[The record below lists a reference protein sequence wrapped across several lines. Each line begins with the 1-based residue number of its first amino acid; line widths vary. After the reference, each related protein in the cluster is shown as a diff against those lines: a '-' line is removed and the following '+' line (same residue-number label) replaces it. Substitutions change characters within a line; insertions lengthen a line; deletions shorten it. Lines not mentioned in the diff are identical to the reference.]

1 MMTQLAKLDALK
13 EKLDSYRPLDQQV
26 VNKSTQSRD
35 IATAKKLAK
44 EWSNP
49 ND

>member
-1 MMTQLAKLDALK
+1 MMMQLATLK
-13 EKLDSYRPLDQQV
+13 EKLGNYRPLDQQV

-35 IATAKKLAK
+35 IAIAKKLAK
-44 EWSNP
+44 EGSDP